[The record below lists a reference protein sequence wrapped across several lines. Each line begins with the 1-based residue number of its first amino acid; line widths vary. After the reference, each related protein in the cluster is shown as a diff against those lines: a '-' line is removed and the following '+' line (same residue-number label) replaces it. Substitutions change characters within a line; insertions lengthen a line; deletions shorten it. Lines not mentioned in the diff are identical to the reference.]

1 MEDTARNTGGHLGI
15 NKTCEKV
22 TSHFYWPNIKEEV
35 MAYIR
40 GCERCQRVNRCALQK
55 SSLELHNVPIPPKV
69 MSQVG
74 INLMR
79 LCETDGYEN
88 EAGYNYVITAQC
100 YFTKYVEIGALKNKT
115 GLEVGTWIYTNIFCR
130 YGVTDIHISDR
141 GKEFCNE
148 VSKELYKKCGVRHHI
163 MTPYHPQANG
173 MIKCCNRTTSEMIL
187 KMISSENKQRDWV
200 NYLPTVAF
208 AI

>member
-1 MEDTARNTGGHLGI
+1 
-15 NKTCEKV
+15 
-22 TSHFYWPNIKEEV
+22 
-35 MAYIR
+35 
-40 GCERCQRVNRCALQK
+40 
-55 SSLELHNVPIPPKV
+55 

-148 VSKELYKKCGVRHHI
+148 VLKELYKKCGVRHHI
-163 MTPYHPQANG
+163 TTPYHLQANG
-173 MIKCCNRTTSEMIL
+173 MIEHCNRTTSEMIL

-208 AI
+208 TIQSSMHHVTNYEPLMLLIGHKLKLLVECT